1 MFRNEEE
8 MKSRKKLVGRVRIG
22 GPGDYLGIDIP
33 VYPPL
38 SGLRKTKSFLAFI
51 DKCCSPV
58 AFSFFYNRY
67 VLGLMEKLLVH
78 MCLYKLELIV

>member
-22 GPGDYLGIDIP
+22 GPGDYLGIDIS

-38 SGLRKTKSFLAFI
+38 SGL
-51 DKCCSPV
+51 
-58 AFSFFYNRY
+58 
-67 VLGLMEKLLVH
+67 
-78 MCLYKLELIV
+78 